1 MDNWGIIGHQ
11 SAISFLDKGLSQN
24 KLAHAYLFYGPP
36 NLGKT
41 AVAEALALKVL
52 GSNEL
57 LLTNLLKLETLPDK
71 KDIGIEQ
78 VREFCRSLFLK
89 SFSDHYKIGII
100 YEAEK
105 LNQESAN
112 ALLKTLEEPA
122 PKTLLIIVSS
132 AWQNLLS
139 TVISRCQ
146 AVKFLPVASAELY
159 QGIQDKAEDANTA
172 RQIVD
177 WCGGRPGL
185 ALKLAQDQEFY
196 QEFAASR
203 DLLTQVLN
211 QDLPGRFKI
220 AENLLEKIDEARQ
233 KVLAAEDLLAHLEIY
248 LRQKLKQNVGQID
261 YAQAGRP
268 SWPIPK
274 ILSLFDLIKQTR
286 EQLYF
291 NVSPRLLLENV
302 FINL

>member
-11 SAISFLDKGLSQN
+11 SAINFLSKGLGQN

-41 AVAEALALKVL
+41 AVAEILAAKLL
-52 GSNEL
+52 ADSSL
-57 LLTNLLKLETLPDK
+57 LLTNIHRLEALPDK

-78 VREFCRSLFLK
+78 VREFCRTLFLK
-89 SFSDHYKIGII
+89 SFSDHYKVGII

-105 LNQESAN
+105 LNEASAT

-122 PKTLLIIVSS
+122 PKTILIIVSS
-132 AWQNLLS
+132 AWHKLL
-139 TVISRCQ
+139 TTIVSRCQ
-146 AVKFLPVASAELY
+146 PVKFSPVGTTELSRA
-159 QGIQDKAEDANTA
+159 IEPMVADPKIV

-185 ALKLAQDQEFY
+185 ALRMAQDEDFYREFV
-196 QEFAASR
+196 AGR
-203 DLLTQVLN
+203 DLLSQVLN
-211 QDLPGRFKI
+211 QDVPGRFKI
-220 AENLLEKIDEARQ
+220 AENLLDQIDEARQ
-233 KVLAAEDLLAHLEIY
+233 KVQATENLLGHLEIY
-248 LRQKLKQNVGQID
+248 LRQKLKQLWQIN
-261 YAQAGRP
+261 YVQENKPPWAV
-268 SWPIPK
+268 SK

-291 NVSPRLLLENV
+291 NVSPRLLLENI
-302 FINL
+302 FLNL